1 MSLQSHID
9 SLKARHADLE
19 ARLRDEDSRPRPDAD
34 VMVKLK
40 LDKLRLKEELQ
51 RLTMSAAHA

>member
-1 MSLQSHID
+1 MSLQSRID
-9 SLKARHADLE
+9 SLKTRHAELDT
-19 ARLRDEDSRPRPDAD
+19 RLREEDLRPRPDAD

-51 RLTMSAAHA
+51 RLQAAAPA